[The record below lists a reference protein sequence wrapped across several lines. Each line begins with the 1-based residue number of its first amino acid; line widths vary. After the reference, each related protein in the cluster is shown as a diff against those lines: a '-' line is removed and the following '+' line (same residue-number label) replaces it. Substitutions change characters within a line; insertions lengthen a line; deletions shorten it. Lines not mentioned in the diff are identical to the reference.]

1 MVGPMD
7 REFTILIADRNPH
20 VREFLK
26 REMMAEGYQVRLAK
40 SGREVLKWVY
50 HNEPLDLLIL
60 DYDLPDIGGETVMK
74 KVEDRI
80 PTIPVVV
87 HAFPSDCTNYRPVL
101 SSTVFVEKKGNSVEG
116 LKKIVSDMVRN
127 AYLQDSDSNNT

>member
-1 MVGPMD
+1 MGSPMN

-40 SGREVLKWVY
+40 SGSEVLKWVY

-60 DYDLPDIGGETVMK
+60 DYDLPDIGGETIMK

-87 HAFPSDCTNYRPVL
+87 HAFPSDCTSYRPVL
-101 SSTVFVEKKGNSVEG
+101 GSTVFVEKNGNSIEG
-116 LKKIVSDMVRN
+116 LKKIVSDIVRKG
-127 AYLQDSDSNNT
+127 YSHDSDPTKA